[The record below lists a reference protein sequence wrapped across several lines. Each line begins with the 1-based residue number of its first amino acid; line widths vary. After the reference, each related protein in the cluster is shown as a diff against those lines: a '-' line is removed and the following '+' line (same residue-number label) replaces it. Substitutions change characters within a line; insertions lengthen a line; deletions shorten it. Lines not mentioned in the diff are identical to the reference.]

1 MVSERWC
8 GMRIIER
15 AAWQNVSQSLCPCVP
30 SNKILK
36 RRSLATRLM
45 SHGEPWSIFLVTRLF
60 WHRDSSRVAMH
71 AIPYFG
77 SIIGLKALNLEGRLC
92 VQSTVLPFCWKRFQ
106 CERRLWGRTSL
117 GSWPCTTWSRRQ
129 KRERCTK
136 AWPKGSKE
144 GTLCWCWDKS
154 NSILCSTSNLSFQQP
169 NPMVAWFLYLKVL
182 ISIKPKWI
190 QMALDGKPM
199 TGGSEDWLAS

>member
-1 MVSERWC
+1 
-8 GMRIIER
+8 
-15 AAWQNVSQSLCPCVP
+15 
-30 SNKILK
+30 
-36 RRSLATRLM
+36 
-45 SHGEPWSIFLVTRLF
+45 
-60 WHRDSSRVAMH
+60 MH
-71 AIPYFG
+71 AIPYESSHSITREGFVDCSLWKYYRFEG
-77 SIIGLKALNLEGRLC
+77 SEFRGEIMR

-106 CERRLWGRTSL
+106 RERRLWGRTSL

-144 GTLCWCWDKS
+144 GTLRWCWDKS

-190 QMALDGKPM
+190 QMAHDGKPM